1 VEKTPQNA
9 DFLHLDNEFSMKK
22 HLALSLFTLSL
33 RVFCPGQTTI
43 QQLKQQIQASLHG
56 PTATYAVAFKDLS
69 TGEELLINEQEI
81 FHAASTMKTPVLI
94 EVFRQ
99 VKEGRLS
106 LNDSVL
112 VRNEFKSIVDSS
124 SYSLSAAD
132 DSELKLYDLIG
143 KKRTLKDLVN
153 DMITY
158 SSNLATNMVIGLV
171 DAKNVM
177 HTMHELG
184 ANHIQVLRGVE
195 DSKAFEKGLNNT
207 TTAYDLM
214 IIFEKI
220 GRGQAVSPA
229 ACRDM
234 IEILLHQHFNTIIPA
249 RLPREVK
256 VAHKTGNIT
265 GVLHDSGIIILP
277 DGHQYVLVLLS
288 KNIESDEAAT
298 NIMAGI
304 SEMIYKHVSR

>member
-1 VEKTPQNA
+1 
-9 DFLHLDNEFSMKK
+9 MKK
-22 HLALSLFTLSL
+22 YLVLPLFTLGL
-33 RVFCPGQTTI
+33 TVFCPGQTTI

-56 PTATYAVAFKDLS
+56 QAAVYAVAFKDLS

-94 EVFRQ
+94 EVFKQ
-99 VKEGRLS
+99 VQEGRLS
-106 LNDSVL
+106 LSDSVF

-124 SYSLSAAD
+124 SYSLSPAD

-143 KKRTLKDLVN
+143 KKRSLKDLVD

-171 DAKNVM
+171 GAKNVM
-177 HTMHELG
+177 RTMHELG

-195 DSKAFEKGLNNT
+195 DSKAYEKGLNNT

-220 GRGQAVSPA
+220 GRGKTVSPA

-249 RLPREVK
+249 RLPGEVK

-298 NIMAGI
+298 NTMAGI
-304 SEMIYKHVSR
+304 SEMIYKYVSR